1 MLSTSVAPATW
12 QTRPRI
18 LQFLLDKIKALS
30 SERGFPVSPTVHFA
44 QHQRLDSVE
53 LSIRCQVEFFNVI
66 LVDLEEE
73 KYDQIHFWKWE
84 NLGGEF

>member
-1 MLSTSVAPATW
+1 MQNAEHLCCSAHVTDKT
-12 QTRPRI
+12 
-18 LQFLLDKIKALS
+18 KIKALS
-30 SERGFPVSPTVHFA
+30 RKKSFSLSPTVHFA
-44 QHQRLDSVE
+44 QHQRLDGVE

-73 KYDQIHFWKWE
+73 KYDLIYFGKWD

>member
-1 MLSTSVAPATW
+1 M
-12 QTRPRI
+12 
-18 LQFLLDKIKALS
+18 
-30 SERGFPVSPTVHFA
+30 HFA
-44 QHQRLDSVE
+44 QHQQLDGVE

-73 KYDQIHFWKWE
+73 KYDLVHFWKWE